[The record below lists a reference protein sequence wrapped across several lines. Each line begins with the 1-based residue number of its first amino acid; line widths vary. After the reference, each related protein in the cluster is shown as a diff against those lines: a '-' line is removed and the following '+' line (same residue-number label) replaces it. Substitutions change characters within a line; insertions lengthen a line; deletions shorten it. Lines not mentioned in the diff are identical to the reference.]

1 MRSPTTATTDV
12 ECKHFGDRLCLYPQG
27 KSKNLKFPRT
37 FLPAL
42 LLPNLI
48 ELGEEK

>member
-1 MRSPTTATTDV
+1 MQSPATANTDV

-27 KSKNLKFPRT
+27 KSKNLKFPIK

-48 ELGEEK
+48 EMSEEN